1 MVPTAL
7 IPTLTSLAVA
17 VGVMLLFYG
26 LYVERRP
33 SMAEERLKRY
43 VPRPRTLLELE
54 LQKPFTERIL
64 RPLLRVIALLAQR
77 LTPGSNLERIRL
89 NLIMAGS
96 PGGLQALD
104 FVGLK
109 GLAAIIMGL
118 LAYGLMW
125 SAGAQVY
132 QRLLFL
138 LAMAGIGY
146 VAPSIW
152 LGGAVKARQA
162 QIRRNLP
169 DVLDLLNI
177 SVEAGLGFDQ
187 AVSRV
192 AEKWDT
198 PLCLELRRYVSQL
211 RLGMSRKEALR
222 ELATRT
228 GVDEVNQ
235 FVVAIVQAEQLG
247 VGIAK
252 VLRIQAE
259 QMRIRRRQLAE
270 ELARKAPIKM
280 IIPMVTLIF
289 PTIYI
294 VIFGPALPL
303 IFNVFKK

>member
-1 MVPTAL
+1 MVPQALVPAL
-7 IPTLTSLAVA
+7 ISMAAA

-26 LYVERRP
+26 LYAERRP
-33 SMAEERLKRY
+33 SIAEERLRRY
-43 VPRPRTLLELE
+43 VARPRTLTELE
-54 LQKPFTERIL
+54 LQRPFAERIVRPVL
-64 RPLLRVIALLAQR
+64 RTIALLAQR
-77 LTPGSNLERIRL
+77 LTPGSNLERLRL

-109 GLAAIIMGL
+109 GLAAIVLGL
-118 LAYGLMW
+118 LAYGVMW
-125 SAGAQVY
+125 LAGAQLL
-132 QRLLFL
+132 QRLLI
-138 LAMAGIGY
+138 AVVMGVMGY
-146 VAPSIW
+146 IAPSLW
-152 LGGAVKARQA
+152 LGGAIRSRQS

-222 ELATRT
+222 ELASRT

-235 FVVAIVQAEQLG
+235 FVVAVIQAEQLG

-289 PTIYI
+289 PTMYI
-294 VIFGPALPL
+294 IIFGPAIPL
-303 IFNVFKK
+303 ILNVFRK

>member
-1 MVPTAL
+1 MPEVMVPAL
-7 IPTLTSLAVA
+7 ASLTVA
-17 VGVMLLFYG
+17 VGVMLVFYG
-26 LYVERRP
+26 LYVERKP
-33 SMAEERLKRY
+33 SVAEERLKRF
-43 VPRPRTLLELE
+43 VPRPKTLMELE

-64 RPLLRVIALLAQR
+64 RPILRAIAVLAQR
-77 LTPGSNLERIRL
+77 LTPGSNLDRIRL

-104 FVGLK
+104 FIGLK
-109 GLAAIIMGL
+109 GLAAIAMGA

-125 SAGAQVY
+125 VAGAQVY
-132 QRLLFL
+132 QRLFFL
-138 LAMAGIGY
+138 VAMAGIGY
-146 VAPSIW
+146 IAPSIW
-152 LGGAVKARQA
+152 LGGAVRARQA

-198 PLCLELRRYVSQL
+198 PLCMELRRYVSQL

-222 ELATRT
+222 ELSTRT
-228 GVDEVNQ
+228 GVEEVNQ
-235 FVVAIVQAEQLG
+235 FVVAIIQAEQLG
-247 VGIAK
+247 VGVAK
-252 VLRIQAE
+252 VLRIQSE